1 MLLKLIIFL
10 VAMATGIL
18 ASPLNMTVSQSL
30 HKRLNR
36 RPGPDVEL
44 AAYTKVQIDQI
55 KHAHKDAV
63 LLASKVVSSSATPD
77 VFDPIFKKYFNIA
90 DRDGVLSKSPPS
102 DRSPLLISVKL
113 TKPQTCSSKSSA
125 PKTTATATFSCAR

>member
-18 ASPLNMTVSQSL
+18 ASPLNATTFQSL
-30 HKRLNR
+30 HKRLGR

-44 AAYTKVQIDQI
+44 SYTKQQTDQI
-55 KHAHKDAV
+55 KYAHKDAI
-63 LLASKVVSSSATPD
+63 LLASKVVSSAAHPD

-90 DRDGVLSKSPPS
+90 DRTGVISKSPPF
-102 DRSPLLISVKL
+102 DRSPLLTSVKL
-113 TKPQTCSSKSSA
+113 TKLQTCSSKSSA
-125 PKTTATATFSCAR
+125 PKTTATATFSSVR

>member
-18 ASPLNMTVSQSL
+18 ASPLNATTSQSL
-30 HKRLNR
+30 HKRLGR
-36 RPGPDVEL
+36 LPGPDIEYS
-44 AAYTKVQIDQI
+44 YTKQQFDQI
-55 KHAHKDAV
+55 KHAHKDAI
-63 LLASKVVSSSATPD
+63 LLASKVVSLSANPD

-90 DRDGVLSKSPPS
+90 ERTGVISKSPPF
-102 DRSPLLISVKL
+102 DRSPLLTSVKL
-113 TKPQTCSSKSSA
+113 TKTQTCSSRSSA